1 MKKRIYIVTALLV
14 SALCVGCGNKKTE
27 SETENKTSQTENQT
41 DTATPEDKDLEL
53 QSITEADYT
62 YDYTDDI
69 KTDVDYVVSN
79 SQSIQDE
86 LKNIDKITQKYS
98 LLAESAQTQ
107 GEMNVASQWLYAI
120 WDTELNN
127 LWSRFSSSAD
137 SETKER
143 VLTEQRNWIAM
154 KDDITSRY
162 IGLPEEN
169 GSMYPLLK
177 NSFLEEITMNRSYF
191 LADELAKVKGEAFT
205 MPEASEKYGVFVD
218 NYGTDSVHSSLITRQ
233 ATDGNDTA
241 DIFIFRRGGT
251 QGTFIDNGNGELAF
265 TADDGNI
272 KGIIKINGWD
282 GATFEVTETTGVS
295 PFDVGEKFEFP
306 FIF

>member
-27 SETENKTSQTENQT
+27 SEAENKTSQTENQT

-69 KTDVDYVVSN
+69 KTDVDYVVYN

-154 KDDITSRY
+154 KDDVTSRY

-205 MPEASEKYGVFVD
+205 MPEASEKYDVFVD

-265 TADDGNI
+265 TANDGNI

-306 FIF
+306 FVF

>member
-1 MKKRIYIVTALLV
+1 MEKRIYIVTALLV
-14 SALCVGCGNKKTE
+14 SALCVGCGNKKAE
-27 SETENKTSQTENQT
+27 SETENKPSQTENQI
-41 DTATPEDKDLEL
+41 DSAAQEDNNLEL
-53 QSITEADYT
+53 TNITEADYT

-69 KTDVDYVVSN
+69 KADVDYVVSN
-79 SQSIQDE
+79 SQSLQDE
-86 LKNIDKITQKYS
+86 LKNIDKITQKYF

-107 GEMNVASQWLYAI
+107 GEMNVASQWLYVI

-127 LWSRFSSSAD
+127 LWNRFSSSAD

-154 KDDITSRY
+154 KEDVTSRC

-169 GSMYPLLK
+169 GSMYPLLE

-191 LADELAKVKGEAFT
+191 LADELAKVKGESFT

-233 ATDGNDTA
+233 TTDGKDEA

-251 QGTFIDNGNGELAF
+251 QGTFTDNGNGELSF

-282 GATFEVTETTGVS
+282 GATFEVTETTGAS

-306 FIF
+306 FVF

>member
-1 MKKRIYIVTALLV
+1 M
-14 SALCVGCGNKKTE
+14 
-27 SETENKTSQTENQT
+27 
-41 DTATPEDKDLEL
+41 
-53 QSITEADYT
+53 
-62 YDYTDDI
+62 
-69 KTDVDYVVSN
+69 
-79 SQSIQDE
+79 
-86 LKNIDKITQKYS
+86 
-98 LLAESAQTQ
+98 LAESAQTQ
-107 GEMNVASQWLYAI
+107 GEMNIASQWLYAI

-154 KDDITSRY
+154 KDDVTSRY

-218 NYGTDSVHSSLITRQ
+218 NYGTDSVHSSLITHQ

-306 FIF
+306 FVF

>member
-154 KDDITSRY
+154 KDDVTSRY

-191 LADELAKVKGEAFT
+191 LADELAKVKGETFT

-306 FIF
+306 FVF

>member
-127 LWSRFSSSAD
+127 IWSRFSSSAD

-154 KDDITSRY
+154 KDDVTSRY

-191 LADELAKVKGEAFT
+191 LADELAKVKGETFT

-306 FIF
+306 FVF

>member
-98 LLAESAQTQ
+98 
-107 GEMNVASQWLYAI
+107 
-120 WDTELNN
+120 
-127 LWSRFSSSAD
+127 
-137 SETKER
+137 
-143 VLTEQRNWIAM
+143 
-154 KDDITSRY
+154 
-162 IGLPEEN
+162 
-169 GSMYPLLK
+169 
-177 NSFLEEITMNRSYF
+177 
-191 LADELAKVKGEAFT
+191 
-205 MPEASEKYGVFVD
+205 
-218 NYGTDSVHSSLITRQ
+218 
-233 ATDGNDTA
+233 
-241 DIFIFRRGGT
+241 
-251 QGTFIDNGNGELAF
+251 
-265 TADDGNI
+265 
-272 KGIIKINGWD
+272 
-282 GATFEVTETTGVS
+282 
-295 PFDVGEKFEFP
+295 
-306 FIF
+306 